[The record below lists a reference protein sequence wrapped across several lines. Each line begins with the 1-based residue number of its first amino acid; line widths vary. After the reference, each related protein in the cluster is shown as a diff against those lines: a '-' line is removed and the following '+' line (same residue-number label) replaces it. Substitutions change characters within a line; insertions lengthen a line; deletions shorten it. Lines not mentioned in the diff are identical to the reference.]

1 MEDINERNN
10 THVNDNKIAAMAFAA
25 QNNYEHVDN
34 INEIPNGRKFYEI
47 NLNNNYLSIQHT
59 RGQEFAVP
67 ESTKPM
73 YLITNAELKKD
84 VLQGLVEGGKRK
96 SRRNQKNKKSRK
108 GKLMK
113 NRRKSNRRR

>member
-1 MEDINERNN
+1 MATIDERNN
-10 THVNDNKIAAMAFAA
+10 THINNNRIAAMAFAA
-25 QNNYEHVDN
+25 QNGYKHVDN
-34 INEIPNGRKFYEI
+34 KNEIPDGIKFYEI

-73 YLITNAELKKD
+73 YLITNAELMND
-84 VLQGLVEGGKRK
+84 VLQGPVEGGKRK